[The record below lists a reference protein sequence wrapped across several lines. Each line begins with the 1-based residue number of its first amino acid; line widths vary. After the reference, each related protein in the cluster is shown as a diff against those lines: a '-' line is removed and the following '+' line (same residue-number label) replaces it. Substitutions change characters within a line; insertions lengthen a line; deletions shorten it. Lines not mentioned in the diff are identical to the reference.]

1 MDTDID
7 EKGNVVLINS
17 VEGSAN
23 VRNVRRDL
31 RVALPIVETHNT
43 YKIVSTKEKVIEVT
57 MNDADNHLHKLA
69 KKYHQRVLL

>member
-17 VEGSAN
+17 VEGSA
-23 VRNVRRDL
+23 NVRRDL

-43 YKIVSTKEKVIEVT
+43 YKIVSTKGKVIEVT
-57 MNDADNHLHKLA
+57 MNDADNHLHKLT